1 MSTIFERNFCNWKER
16 QEKRDFIEKTQGK
29 PIKITFPVAGKNWKE
44 LERTG
49 KNWKELENTKK
60 HKETKRTTKIKI

>member
-1 MSTIFERNFCNWKER
+1 MKEIFTTGKETL
-16 QEKRDFIEKTQGK
+16 EKRDFIEKTQGK
-29 PIKITFPVAGKNWKE
+29 PIKITFPATGKNWKE

-60 HKETKRTTKIKI
+60 HKETREIQK